1 MRLKAFKRLKESKI
15 LWHVA
20 RSMIGEEEEEEEEVV
35 VVVVTAAANSWKR
48 E

>member
-20 RSMIGEEEEEEEEVV
+20 RSMIGEEEEEEVVVV